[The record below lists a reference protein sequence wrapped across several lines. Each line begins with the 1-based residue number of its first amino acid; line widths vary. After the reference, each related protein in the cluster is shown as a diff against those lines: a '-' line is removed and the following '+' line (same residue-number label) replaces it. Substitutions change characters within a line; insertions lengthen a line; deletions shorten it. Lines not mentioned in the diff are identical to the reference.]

1 MSTAAI
7 YSKFDLLPE
16 HLKQQVLDYI
26 EFLLSREGK
35 QLKPGQQ
42 REGSA
47 PTPSNTPSAAPLNI
61 EQTHAPDGVVNE
73 STDITPEQLAII
85 RRRMAEIESGTV
97 QGIPGDAVK
106 TKLKIKYGLQN

>member
-1 MSTAAI
+1 MSTAAL
-7 YSKFDLLPE
+7 YSKIELLPE

-35 QLKPGQQ
+35 QLRSEQQ
-42 REGSA
+42 AGVTAS
-47 PTPSNTPSAAPLNI
+47 TPPHTPSAAPLDI
-61 EQTHAPDGVVNE
+61 AQTHEPDGVMNE

-85 RRRMAEIESGTV
+85 RHRMAEMESGTV
-97 QGIPGDAVK
+97 QSIPGDAVR